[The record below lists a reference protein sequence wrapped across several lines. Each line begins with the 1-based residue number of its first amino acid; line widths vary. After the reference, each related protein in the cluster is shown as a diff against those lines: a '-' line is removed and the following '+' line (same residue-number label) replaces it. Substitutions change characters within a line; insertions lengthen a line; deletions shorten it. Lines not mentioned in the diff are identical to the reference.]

1 MPGSVR
7 SRLIESAVELIRRNG
22 VPGTAVSGLIDH
34 SGVSRRSIYI
44 NFPGGKK
51 ELIDTSVTAAG
62 GAMGEYIRNL
72 TEGRSPVEALG
83 DFIDFWKRILIESDF
98 TAGCPIAAGAY
109 GGQDVPDA
117 RDSAGTVFHEWEIIL
132 ISSLVDN
139 GVSEDSA
146 PALATT
152 VISAIEGAVMLC
164 LAAQELAP
172 LERVQQQME
181 MLIEANTSAP

>member
-1 MPGSVR
+1 MSGSVR

-51 ELIDTSVTAAG
+51 ELIETSVTAAG
-62 GAMGEYIRNL
+62 GTMGEFIRNL
-72 TEGRSPVEALG
+72 TEDRAPAEALA
-83 DFIDFWKRILIESDF
+83 DFIEFWKRTLVDSDF

-117 RDSAGTVFHEWEIIL
+117 RDSAGKVFHDWESIL
-132 ISSLVDN
+132 ISALVDN
-139 GVSEDSA
+139 GVAEDAA
-146 PALATT
+146 PPLATT

-164 LAAQELAP
+164 LATRELAP
-172 LERVQQQME
+172 LDRVQQQVE
-181 MLIEANTSAP
+181 LLIEANMAE